1 MIHAFS
7 SLLFSYMWYA
17 QKFGRRVQR
26 MEDDG
31 TVNMMKEPASTVL
44 APVAKATISDGDDDD
59 DDDALVDLDSQVALA
74 SGVNYGSLKN
84 LLPEK
89 RLTWTKLDFKGA
101 SVVDDRRMKGRGDG
115 GGSSTGIEVNDK
127 QGSSSVGLKALLPV
141 RPTWTK
147 LDFHGASVEDER
159 RTKKRTPTQSSIT
172 KINEGQNYSNL
183 TSLLPAR
190 KITFRK
196 GQVFSSGS
204 ATMVNSNIMRSTQSL
219 GRQDRMM
226 GVTKETNADDDDD
239 GVIGEN
245 EDNNFDS
252 MQGKSY
258 TNLKDLLPERK
269 ISWRTIK

>member
-172 KINEGQNYSNL
+172 KKFNEGQNYSNL

-190 KITFRK
+190 TITFRK

-226 GVTKETNADDDDD
+226 GVKKETNADDDE
-239 GVIGEN
+239 VIDEN

>member
-1 MIHAFS
+1 
-7 SLLFSYMWYA
+7 
-17 QKFGRRVQR
+17 

-44 APVAKATISDGDDDD
+44 APVTKATINDGDADDAN
-59 DDDALVDLDSQVALA
+59 ALVDLDSQVALA

-101 SVVDDRRMKGRGDG
+101 SVVDDRRMKGRGDV
-115 GGSSTGIEVNDK
+115 GGSSAGIEVNDK
-127 QGSSSVGLKALLPV
+127 RGSSSVGLKALLPV

-147 LDFHGASVEDER
+147 LDFRGASVEDER
-159 RTKKRTPTQSSIT
+159 RTKKRTPSQSSIT
-172 KINEGQNYSNL
+172 KFNEGQNYSNL

-190 KITFRK
+190 TITFRK

-204 ATMVNSNIMRSTQSL
+204 ATKVNSNIMRSTQSL

-226 GVTKETNADDDDD
+226 GVTKETSANDDDDVMID
-239 GVIGEN
+239 E
-245 EDNNFDS
+245 
-252 MQGKSY
+252 KSY

>member
-1 MIHAFS
+1 M
-7 SLLFSYMWYA
+7 
-17 QKFGRRVQR
+17 
-26 MEDDG
+26 
-31 TVNMMKEPASTVL
+31 
-44 APVAKATISDGDDDD
+44 
-59 DDDALVDLDSQVALA
+59 DLDSQVALA
-74 SGVNYGSLKN
+74 SGINYGSLKN

-127 QGSSSVGLKALLPV
+127 RGSSSVGLKALLPV

-159 RTKKRTPTQSSIT
+159 RTKKRTTPTQSSIT
-172 KINEGQNYSNL
+172 KFNEGQNYSNL
-183 TSLLPAR
+183 KTLLPAR
-190 KITFRK
+190 TITFRK
-196 GQVFSSGS
+196 DQVFSSGS

-226 GVTKETNADDDDD
+226 GVTKETNADDDDVMVD
-239 GVIGEN
+239 ETA
-245 EDNNFDS
+245 DNNFDS
-252 MQGKSY
+252 KRGKSY